1 MPASGS
7 VLRRCAGCRVRRLD
21 GRGDTGPDLQ
31 ELEHH
36 QRKLEILTPIRATVV
51 AAMGHLSFRSF
62 VIEKSL
68 PSQAKVGYDA
78 FETIEHAA
86 ATPVG
91 EF

>member
-1 MPASGS
+1 MKP
-7 VLRRCAGCRVRRLD
+7 
-21 GRGDTGPDLQ
+21 T
-31 ELEHH
+31 
-36 QRKLEILTPIRATVV
+36 RATVV

-78 FETIEHAA
+78 FEETIEHAA

-91 EF
+91 ES